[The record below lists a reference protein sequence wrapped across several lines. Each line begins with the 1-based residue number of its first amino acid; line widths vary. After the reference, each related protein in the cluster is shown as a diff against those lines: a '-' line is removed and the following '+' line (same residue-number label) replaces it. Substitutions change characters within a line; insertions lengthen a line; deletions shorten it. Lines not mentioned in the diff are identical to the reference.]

1 MAFKT
6 EADRLAYEAKMQAF
20 YKSTQQP
27 YNKKPSF
34 LTNKPLRTEADR
46 LMAYRD
52 SEVSSGGG
60 LAMILLGVPLLLIP
74 PVGLFFIVMGVVS
87 MVHAVSRLNDANP
100 Q

>member
-20 YKSTQQP
+20 YKNTQQP
-27 YNKKPSF
+27 YNKKPSS
-34 LTNKPLRTEADR
+34 LTNKPFRTDADR

-52 SEVSSGGG
+52 SEVSGGGG

-87 MVHAVSRLNDANP
+87 MVHGAIRLNDANP